1 MLVPFILQI
10 VLIILNAIF
19 ACAEIA
25 VISANTAKLEKMASE
40 GDRRVRR
47 LTSLTENPSKF
58 LSTIQVAITLA
69 GLLGSAFAADN
80 FSDPLTDW
88 IVSLGV
94 SVSPDVINTVCVIAI
109 TLLLSYFSIVFGEL
123 VPKRL
128 AMKNPEKVSLALSA
142 TLRFV
147 SFVFAPFVWLLTKS
161 TNAVLRLFNIN
172 PDEQDDAVT
181 EEEIR
186 MMLDTG
192 SERGT
197 IDSMENELIQ
207 NIFEFD
213 DISISEVCTHRRDV
227 TLLYREDSL
236 DEWRKVITETRHSF
250 YPICGEDVD
259 DILGVLDIKKFFRS
273 DASTVEEVMAAAV
286 EKPYLVPEN
295 MKADVLFT
303 NMKTTR
309 NYFAVVVD
317 EYGGMSGVITV
328 HDLLE
333 LLVGELG
340 DKEDVRVED
349 ISRVSDDEWRILGSA
364 SLEDV
369 SESLGVKIDAE
380 DCDTFGGYIFGLL
393 GEVPDDGTTL
403 ELETD
408 RLMIKVETV
417 LEHRI
422 ESTLVRVK
430 PMPEPEDEEHD
441 RAKDKEKDREKDKD
455 KDSARF

>member
-1 MLVPFILQI
+1 
-10 VLIILNAIF
+10 
-19 ACAEIA
+19 
-25 VISANTAKLEKMASE
+25 
-40 GDRRVRR
+40 
-47 LTSLTENPSKF
+47 
-58 LSTIQVAITLA
+58 
-69 GLLGSAFAADN
+69 
-80 FSDPLTDW
+80 
-88 IVSLGV
+88 
-94 SVSPDVINTVCVIAI
+94 
-109 TLLLSYFSIVFGEL
+109 
-123 VPKRL
+123 
-128 AMKNPEKVSLALSA
+128 
-142 TLRFV
+142 
-147 SFVFAPFVWLLTKS
+147 
-161 TNAVLRLFNIN
+161 
-172 PDEQDDAVT
+172 
-181 EEEIR
+181 

-207 NIFEFD
+207 NVFEFD

-349 ISRVSDDEWRILGSA
+349 ISHVSEDEWRVLGSA

-369 SESLGVKIDAE
+369 SESLGCE
-380 DCDTFGGYIFGLL
+380 DRRRGL
-393 GEVPDDGTTL
+393 
-403 ELETD
+403 
-408 RLMIKVETV
+408 RYFW
-417 LEHRI
+417 RI
-422 ESTLVRVK
+422 YFRPSR
-430 PMPEPEDEEHD
+430 
-441 RAKDKEKDREKDKD
+441 
-455 KDSARF
+455 

>member
-1 MLVPFILQI
+1 
-10 VLIILNAIF
+10 
-19 ACAEIA
+19 
-25 VISANTAKLEKMASE
+25 MA
-40 GDRRVRR
+40 
-47 LTSLTENPSKF
+47 F
-58 LSTIQVAITLA
+58 
-69 GLLGSAFAADN
+69 
-80 FSDPLTDW
+80 
-88 IVSLGV
+88 
-94 SVSPDVINTVCVIAI
+94 
-109 TLLLSYFSIVFGEL
+109 
-123 VPKRL
+123 
-128 AMKNPEKVSLALSA
+128 
-142 TLRFV
+142 
-147 SFVFAPFVWLLTKS
+147 
-161 TNAVLRLFNIN
+161 
-172 PDEQDDAVT
+172 
-181 EEEIR
+181 
-186 MMLDTG
+186 
-192 SERGT
+192 
-197 IDSMENELIQ
+197 
-207 NIFEFD
+207 

-349 ISRVSDDEWRILGSA
+349 ISHVSEDEWRVLGSA

-455 KDSARF
+455 KDKDSARF